1 MNAHFT
7 TRTKIAVLAA
17 FAGAS
22 AAVAIP
28 LGVSASA
35 STPAQHVM
43 TPNQCVQLN
52 GGDYV
57 ACNVGNSGRGDLPYR
72 NVAG

>member
-7 TRTKIAVLAA
+7 TRTKVAVLAA
-17 FAGAS
+17 LAGAS

-28 LGVSASA
+28 LSVNASA
-35 STPAQHVM
+35 STPAHHVM
-43 TPNQCVQLN
+43 TPNECVQIN
-52 GGDYV
+52 QGDYV

-72 NVAG
+72 TVVG